1 MCVADNALH
10 QDTKQENEGISRA
23 SPDRLKLG
31 CRDVQ
36 LIEAAG
42 GGKRSG
48 RSAADLASRHSWAA
62 AGNSATQR
70 ENGIN

>member
-1 MCVADNALH
+1 MF
-10 QDTKQENEGISRA
+10 K
-23 SPDRLKLG
+23 
-31 CRDVQ
+31 

-48 RSAADLASRHSWAA
+48 RSAADLASRNSWAA

-70 ENGIN
+70 KNGIN